1 MIDEDRTMQLFL
13 YTSDELVSGSHK
25 PVVIVCEG
33 CGTPR
38 VVQRRRHKEADLCV
52 GCALIKRWDA
62 PGARERQGAIVT
74 KRYEDPLER
83 AKTSIA
89 IKKAYENPEL
99 REIQGARISRVW
111 SDPDL
116 RARQSVTQKKR
127 WEDPIL
133 REQKSVES
141 KKVWSDPELREKA
154 RDRGVKRYED
164 PAVRERASI
173 ASKKMWE
180 STELREKASLR
191 MTKRYEDPVE
201 REKTSLCT
209 TKRYEDPVEREKA
222 SAIQQGISYDE
233 WEGFAKHQ
241 PYCPRFNEACRESNR
256 EKYDRRC
263 FLSGTTEMENEQKLS
278 VHHIDMNKDQG
289 CDGHTWKLVP
299 LCRKWHGRVHTSL
312 WLARI
317 QYLLAYVWNPG
328 RTNVVS

>member
-25 PVVIVCEG
+25 PVVVVCEG

-62 PGARERQGAIVT
+62 SGARERQGAIVT

-89 IKKAYENPEL
+89 IKKAYDETPEL
-99 REIQGARISRVW
+99 RVIQLKRTKRTW

-116 RARQSVTQKKR
+116 RERQSVTQKKR

-133 REQKSVES
+133 REQRSVLS
-141 KKVWSDPELREKA
+141 KKMWSDPELRDKA
-154 RDRGVKRYED
+154 RERGVKRFED
-164 PAVRERASI
+164 PAERERTSI
-173 ASKKMWE
+173 AMKRVWE

-191 MTKRYEDPVE
+191 MTQRFEDPVE
-201 REKTSLCT
+201 REKTSA
-209 TKRYEDPVEREKA
+209 A
-222 SAIQQGISYDE
+222 SQGIPYDE
-233 WEGFAKHQ
+233 WEGFAMNS
-241 PYCPRFNEACRESNR
+241 PYCPKFDEACRESNR

-263 FLSGTTEMENEQKLS
+263 FLSDITEEKNGKKLS
-278 VHHIDMNKDQG
+278 VHHIDMNKQQG
-289 CDGHTWKLVP
+289 CDGYAWKLVP
-299 LCRKWHGRVHTSL
+299 LSVKWHNRVHTSL
-312 WLARI
+312 WMARI
-317 QYLLAYVWNPG
+317 QYLLTYVWNPG
-328 RTNVVS
+328 RNNVVS